1 MGLLWKVIT
10 LVLGALPKS
19 MLRGMDNVR
28 HCDGHHRAHYLQPAV
43 GLNVVGWHS
52 YVLKAG
58 ELEGTSL
65 KLSCCQSCS
74 RDESGSLDTTRPRL
88 QQSKPISSMQAFSE
102 GPSKTQKIQL
112 RTHCVLEA
120 ACVF

>member
-1 MGLLWKVIT
+1 MGPLWNVIT
-10 LVLGALPKS
+10 LVLEALLKS

-28 HCDGHHRAHYLQPAV
+28 HCDSHHRAHYLQYAV

-65 KLSCCQSCS
+65 KLPCCQSCR
-74 RDESGSLDTTRPRL
+74 RDESGSLDTTRP
-88 QQSKPISSMQAFSE
+88 
-102 GPSKTQKIQL
+102 
-112 RTHCVLEA
+112 
-120 ACVF
+120 